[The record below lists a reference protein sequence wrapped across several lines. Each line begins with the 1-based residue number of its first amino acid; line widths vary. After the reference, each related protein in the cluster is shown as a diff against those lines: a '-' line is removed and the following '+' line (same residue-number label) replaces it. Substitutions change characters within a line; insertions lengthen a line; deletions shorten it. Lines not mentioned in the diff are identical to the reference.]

1 MMYPLVAWHAGP
13 FPHLLRW
20 LSHSGFSNIIQ
31 WSADILSG
39 IFPARN
45 LQKPLYTFALK
56 KLSTWIF
63 ETMIQPQIT
72 RDRFIIG
79 LYPFPQMHVVHVFPF
94 FLPGDPTCFYM
105 FFPTCQVRVSRFNK
119 GASLLLI
126 PPLCPPLSFSSSL
139 AALAAFAEWMPD
151 RMPERTSQ

>member
-1 MMYPLVAWHAGP
+1 MQDH
-13 FPHLLRW
+13 FPICYDDFPNDLPIFR
-20 LSHSGFSNIIQ
+20 GFSQ
-31 WSADILSG
+31 LETCKKPSK
-39 IFPARN
+39 N
-45 LQKPLYTFALK
+45 LCVVL
-56 KLSTWIF
+56 KLSTSIF

-72 RDRFIIG
+72 RDRFIMV
-79 LYPFPQMHVVHVFPF
+79 YTHFPQMHVVHVFPF

-126 PPLCPPLSFSSSL
+126 PPLCPPLSFSSSSL